1 MKKTIVLFIFA
12 LFLLLNLTA
21 NNVNIEASSTN
32 INDLSYAGG
41 KNLIDKENLQYENDG
56 GGNITLTTIN
66 NIYLPESDDDEMVLQ
81 LDYNI
86 DFIYAPTADLILYD
100 INGIEIERYHHTTG
114 YFNHY
119 TVGDVDVIF
128 TMFTIEDVEPFSFSF
143 ILTGLFTD
151 FIGQDY
157 PGFMMTHTY
166 VPTEYEPF
174 VKGTGLFELSSDSEA
189 TIFVNYPNVLSTNQ
203 VLSMIKAN
211 DAYNGDL
218 SANLSFALNEYQNHE
233 STLGRYKIIVSATDS
248 SNNATFGQFYIEVV
262 DIEAPVIEGNDVFMQ
277 PVYTDLTDDM
287 ILEMYNAS
295 DEYDG
300 DISSGMEIVGEYT
313 TNSTTIKTETIQ
325 IQVSDSSGNTATKTV
340 IISFYDN
347 VSPVITAP
355 LSVTLS
361 YQVRKTVEN
370 ILADSVHVTD
380 NLDNNPTLI
389 ITSNN
394 YTGNENR
401 IGNYSLSLKATDAS
415 GNETTKTILI
425 EVEDKIKPVIYIDL
439 GVVETLSSVILKVE
453 DLSNIL
459 YRRGELRRNI
469 KYRTEV
475 LKDTYTGHESTP
487 GTYALKVRYV
497 SDDETIEKTFTIK
510 VTESSYNVDTYTPKI
525 DNITILFVSIVS
537 ALSLALIVLMIV
549 LIVKSKKHKRYY

>member
-21 NNVNIEASSTN
+21 NNVNIEASSSN
-32 INDLSYAGG
+32 INDLSCASG
-41 KNLIDKENLQYENDG
+41 KNLLDKENLQVDNDA
-56 GGNITLTTIN
+56 GNVTLTTIN
-66 NIYLPESDDDEMVLQ
+66 NIYLPESDDDEMILQ
-81 LDYNI
+81 LNYDSDY
-86 DFIYAPTADLILYD
+86 IYAPTADLILYD
-100 INGIEIERYHHTTG
+100 INGIEIERYHHTSG
-114 YFNHY
+114 YFNHL
-119 TVGDVDVIF
+119 TVEGVEVIF
-128 TMFTIEDVEPFSFSF
+128 TMFTIEEVEPFSFSF
-143 ILTGLFTD
+143 VLSGLFSEFVSD
-151 FIGQDY
+151 DY
-157 PGFMMTHTY
+157 PGLMITHTY
-166 VPTEYEPF
+166 IPTEYEAF
-174 VKGTGLFELSSDSEA
+174 VGRFGLFELSSDSNA
-189 TIFVNYPNVLSTNQ
+189 TIYVNYPNVLSNSQ
-203 VLSMIKAN
+203 LLSMIKAN

-218 SANLSFALNEYQNHE
+218 STDLSITLNEYQNHE

-262 DIEAPVIEGNDVFMQ
+262 DIEEPVIEGNEVFMQ

-295 DEYDG
+295 DAYDG
-300 DISSGMEIVGEYT
+300 DISSSMEIVGEYT

-340 IISFYDN
+340 TISFYDN
-347 VSPVITAP
+347 VAPVITAP
-355 LSVTLS
+355 LAVTLS

-380 NLDNNPTLI
+380 NLDDNPTLI

-459 YRRGELRRNI
+459 YRRGELKRNV
-469 KYRTEV
+469 KYKTVV

-487 GTYALKVRYV
+487 GTYALRVRYV

-510 VTESSYNVDTYTPKI
+510 VTEGSYNVDTYTPKI

-537 ALSLALIVLMIV
+537 ALSLSLIALMIV

>member
-21 NNVNIEASSTN
+21 NNVNIEASSSN
-32 INDLSYAGG
+32 INDLSCASG
-41 KNLIDKENLQYENDG
+41 KNLLDKENLQVDNDA
-56 GGNITLTTIN
+56 GNVTLTTIN
-66 NIYLPESDDDEMVLQ
+66 NIYLPESDDDEMTLQ
-81 LDYNI
+81 LNYDSDY
-86 DFIYAPTADLILYD
+86 IYAPAADLILYD
-100 INGIEIERYHHTTG
+100 INGIEIERYHHTSE
-114 YFNHY
+114 YFNHL
-119 TVGDVDVIF
+119 TVEGVDVIF
-128 TMFTIEDVEPFSFSF
+128 TMFTIEEVEPFSFSF
-143 ILTGLFTD
+143 VLSGLFNEFVSD
-151 FIGQDY
+151 DY
-157 PGFMMTHTY
+157 PGLMITHTY
-166 VPTEYEPF
+166 IPTEYEAF
-174 VKGTGLFELSSDSEA
+174 VGRFGLFELSSDSDA
-189 TIFVNYPNVLSTNQ
+189 TIYVNYPNVLSTSQ
-203 VLSMIKAN
+203 ILSMVKAN

-218 SANLSFALNEYQNHE
+218 SADLSITLNEYQNHE

-295 DEYDG
+295 DAYDG
-300 DISSGMEIVGEYT
+300 DISSSMEIVGDYT

-325 IQVSDSSGNTATKTV
+325 IQVSDSSGNTATKT
-340 IISFYDN
+340 ITISFYDN
-347 VSPVITAP
+347 VAPVITAP
-355 LSVTLS
+355 LSLTLS
-361 YQVRKTVEN
+361 YQVRKTIEN

-380 NLDNNPTLI
+380 NLDDNPTLI

-459 YRRGELRRNI
+459 YRRGELKRNV
-469 KYRTEV
+469 KYKTVV

-487 GTYALKVRYV
+487 GTYALRVRYV
-497 SDDETIEKTFTIK
+497 FDDETIEKTFTIK
-510 VTESSYNVDTYTPKI
+510 VTEGSYNVDTYTPKI

-537 ALSLALIVLMIV
+537 ALSLSLIALMIV
-549 LIVKSKKHKRYY
+549 LIVKNKKHKRYY